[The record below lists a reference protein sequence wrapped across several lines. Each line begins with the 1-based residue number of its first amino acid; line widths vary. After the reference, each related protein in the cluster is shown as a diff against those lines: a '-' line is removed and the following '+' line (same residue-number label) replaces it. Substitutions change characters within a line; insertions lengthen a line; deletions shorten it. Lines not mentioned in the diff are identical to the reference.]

1 MPDAGMLV
9 LGALGLWWLSQSQNG
24 NGQSSNGLGSLFNGG
39 NGLGSLL
46 NADIASS
53 GMYGGGSS
61 QVTRAPVIGPRAR
74 SAVLGGNPV
83 STAMAVDADTGIP
96 KIADNLKPPQPE
108 IVGTLSALFEAQGP
122 TISEE
127 SGKAVRQV
135 GLLARNEDIL
145 NTANSPSV
153 AIVNITTP
161 AGGPP
166 VMLEEDEVVEVL
178 PPRKRNEVVTIQGQ
192 DETTV
197 VTTGINLWTES
208 YFTTPGTIVKAI
220 DEGYFSPAPAYV
232 PRTWQ
237 QIESDWD
244 IAQGLQDRHQE
255 TEVGTVAIIPE
266 VTFNE
271 PAPMDYA
278 TGLDWI

>member
-1 MPDAGMLV
+1 MPDTGMLV

-24 NGQSSNGLGSLFNGG
+24 NGQSGNGLGSLFNGG

-61 QVTRAPVIGPRAR
+61 QVTKAPVIGPRAR
-74 SAVLGGNPV
+74 SAILGGNTTT
-83 STAMAVDADTGIP
+83 TAMAVSADTAIP

-166 VMLEEDEVVEVL
+166 VMLEEDEPIEVL
-178 PPRKRNEVVTIQGQ
+178 PPRERNEVVTIQGQ

-220 DEGYFSPAPAYV
+220 DQGYFSPPPAYV

>member
-9 LGALGLWWLSQSQNG
+9 LGALGLWWLSQGQNG
-24 NGQSSNGLGSLFNGG
+24 NGQSG

-61 QVTRAPVIGPRAR
+61 QVTKAPVIGPEASR
-74 SAVLGGNPV
+74 AVLSGN
-83 STAMAVDADTGIP
+83 TAFAAMAVAADTGIP
-96 KIADNLKPPQPE
+96 KIADTLKPPQPE
-108 IVGTLSALFEAQGP
+108 IVGTVSALFEAQGP
-122 TISEE
+122 TISEV
-127 SGKAVRQV
+127 SGNAVRQV

-161 AGGPP
+161 AGGAP
-166 VMLEEDEVVEVL
+166 VLLEEDEPIEVL
-178 PPRKRNEVVTIQGQ
+178 PPRQRNEVVTIQGQ

-220 DEGYFSPAPAYV
+220 DQGYFDPPKSNYV
-232 PRTWQ
+232 PQTWQ

-244 IAQGLQDRHQE
+244 ESQGLPDRHAE
-255 TEVGTVAIIPE
+255 STTVI
-266 VTFNE
+266 VE
-271 PAPMDYA
+271 PALVDAP
-278 TGLDWI
+278 DWAIDAWWGEG